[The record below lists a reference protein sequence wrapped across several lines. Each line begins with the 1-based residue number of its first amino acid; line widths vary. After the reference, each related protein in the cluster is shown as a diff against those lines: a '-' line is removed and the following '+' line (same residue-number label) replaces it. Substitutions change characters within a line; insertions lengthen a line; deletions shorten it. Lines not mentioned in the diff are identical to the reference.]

1 MRILLDTVTFLWTV
15 TDAIELSDTA
25 REVFSDPDNEVFLSV
40 VSSWEIA
47 IKNCIGRLPLPESPA
62 KFIPTQRKRHDIES
76 LTLDEEATLYL
87 NRLPVLHKDP
97 FDRMLVCQ
105 AIVQH
110 LVILTPDDLIN
121 QYPVRTL
128 W

>member
-62 KFIPTQRKRHDIES
+62 KFIPTQRKRHEIES

-87 NRLPVLHKDP
+87 NRLPVLHEDP

>member
-25 REVFSDPDNEVFLSV
+25 REVFSDPDNDVFLSV

>member
-1 MRILLDTVTFLWTV
+1 VRILLDTVTFLWTV